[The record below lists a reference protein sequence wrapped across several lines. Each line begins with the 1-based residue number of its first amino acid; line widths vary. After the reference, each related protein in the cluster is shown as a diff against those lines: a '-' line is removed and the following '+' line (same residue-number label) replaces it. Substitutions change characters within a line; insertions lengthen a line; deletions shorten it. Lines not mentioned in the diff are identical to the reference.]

1 MVWTMGD
8 SDGEDAVD
16 TPGLPVEVSY
26 SNSILMAVSHCA

>member
-16 TPGLPVEVSY
+16 TPGLPVEVSAIQTQC
-26 SNSILMAVSHCA
+26 S